1 MKFMCL
7 YNLKDIACS
16 VNEELFDNL
25 CEKENMEMHE
35 TYDDDKYYENFGENN
50 DQIPTS
56 SASTDSSANNVQPK
70 KRLFISRVK
79 NVAKKM
85 LTDTNILA
93 KKPLSQFNINAMSG
107 NFENVYISIYE
118 NKLRCILY
126 ITVVYL
132 IFKID

>member
-16 VNEELFDNL
+16 VNEELFDNS
-25 CEKENMEMHE
+25 CEEENMEMHE
-35 TYDDDKYYENFGENN
+35 TYDDDKYYEDFGETN

-56 SASTDSSANNVQPK
+56 STSTDSSANNVQPK
-70 KRLFISRVK
+70 KRLFTSSVK

-85 LTDTNILA
+85 LTDTNIYA
-93 KKPLSQFNINAMSG
+93 KKPLSQFNINAVLG
-107 NFENVYISIYE
+107 NFGNIYSSTYE

>member
-1 MKFMCL
+1 MCL

-16 VNEELFDNL
+16 VNEELFDSS

-35 TYDDDKYYENFGENN
+35 TYDDDKYYEDFDEIN

-70 KRLFISRVK
+70 KRLFTSSVK

-85 LTDTNILA
+85 LTDTNIFA
-93 KKPLSQFNINAMSG
+93 KKPLSQFNINAVSG
-107 NFENVYISIYE
+107 NFGNIYISTYE